1 MGKRGVMLQ
10 TAIVGGGPAGAYCA
24 SCLAE
29 NDIYPVIF
37 DHTHP
42 REKPCGGLVSPFA
55 LRLFPFLKRLPI
67 EHSVRNRIYVISP
80 CGKRMCARFRKNEIL
95 GFSRLKLDQYLVK
108 MALDKGAEL
117 VNEKVIAL
125 ERRNHLWRVKTL
137 EQTYIAKT
145 LVGADGVNS
154 LVRRK
159 VIGPLNVRDKG
170 LCFGYLVRG
179 LEKEEITIRFSP
191 YRKGFMWVIPRARH
205 ASLGIGSAEI
215 KHSYGLKRELDL
227 FIQRCFPNIEKIS
240 KWAALIPNVKDV
252 KTFSVPLAGTN
263 WILIGDAAGHVNPR
277 SGEGILYAL
286 LDGDLAAQA
295 VVEKK
300 PQLFD
305 RLWRDAYGWKIF
317 SNIKLGNW
325 VEKKPILELYCKCLK
340 FESIIQL

>member
-1 MGKRGVMLQ
+1 M
-10 TAIVGGGPAGAYCA
+10 
-24 SCLAE
+24 
-29 NDIYPVIF
+29 
-37 DHTHP
+37 
-42 REKPCGGLVSPFA
+42 
-55 LRLFPFLKRLPI
+55 
-67 EHSVRNRIYVISP
+67 
-80 CGKRMCARFRKNEIL
+80 L

-117 VNEKVIAL
+117 INEKVIAL
-125 ERRNHLWRVKTL
+125 ERRDNLWRVKTL
-137 EQTYIAKT
+137 KQTYTAKM

-154 LVRRK
+154 LVRMK
-159 VIGPLNVRDKG
+159 VIDPLNVRDKG

-205 ASLGIGSAEI
+205 TSLGIGSAEI
-215 KHSYGLKRELDL
+215 KHSYGLKRELDM

-240 KWAALIPNVKDV
+240 KWAALIPNIKDV
-252 KTFSVPLAGTN
+252 GTFSVPLAGTN

-295 VVEKK
+295 VAEKK

-305 RLWRDAYGWKIF
+305 RLWREAYGWRIF

-325 VEKKPILELYCKCLK
+325 VDKKPILELYCKCLK